1 MKFRRR
7 FKLSE
12 QQRNEMWRR
21 WKAGQS
27 LREIGRTFGKD
38 HVSIQFMLAQQG
50 VAQGYL
56 ASALSAPLASGI
68 RETVTDRLSPFASAN
83 ARAIRKPG
91 PAKRPRYLAAH
102 PTAMQSGWAQTID
115 ETRPVQHIPPR

>member
-1 MKFRRR
+1 MTFRRR

-91 PAKRPRYLAAH
+91 PA
-102 PTAMQSGWAQTID
+102 
-115 ETRPVQHIPPR
+115 